1 MKPLTHSLLIVA
13 AGLAMPVLAADDIVL
28 KNGERFDGQIQ
39 GLKDGQLEV
48 LVFADYVAGIPA
60 YKRLQVRLSTV
71 RSIAFDG
78 RNDFYSIVGKKDQL
92 DFAHVREYSRGRFI
106 ADGHAPFPSAS
117 VKALV
122 PSKPD
127 TDSQQPPR

>member
-1 MKPLTHSLLIVA
+1 
-13 AGLAMPVLAADDIVL
+13 MPAQAADDIVL

-60 YKRLQVRLSTV
+60 YKRLQVRFSTV

-78 RNDFYSIVGKKDQL
+78 RSDFYSIVKKNDDL
-92 DFAHVREYSRGRFI
+92 VFAHVRQFSKGKFVLDKHDPVPL
-106 ADGHAPFPSAS
+106 AA

-127 TDSQQPPR
+127 QKEAK

>member
-1 MKPLTHSLLIVA
+1 MKTLTHSLLIA
-13 AGLAMPVLAADDIVL
+13 AAALAMPVLLADDIVL
-28 KNGERFDGQIQ
+28 KNGEKFDGKIQ
-39 GLKDGQLEV
+39 GLKDGQLQV

-60 YKRLQVRLSTV
+60 YKRMQVRFSTI

-78 RNDFYSIVGKKDQL
+78 RDDFYSIVKKNDEL
-92 DFAHVREYSRGRFI
+92 VFAHVREFSKGKFVLDKHDPVPL
-106 ADGHAPFPSAS
+106 AA

-127 TDSQQPPR
+127 QKEAE

>member
-1 MKPLTHSLLIVA
+1 MFVA
-13 AGLAMPVLAADDIVL
+13 AAIAMPVLLADDIVL
-28 KNGERFDGQIQ
+28 KNGEKFDGKIQ

-60 YKRLQVRLSTV
+60 YKRQRVRFSNV

-78 RNDFYSIVGKKDQL
+78 RDDFFSIVKKDDDL
-92 DFAHVREYSRGRFI
+92 VFAHVREFSKGKFVLDKHDPI
-106 ADGHAPFPSAS
+106 PLSA

-122 PSKPD
+122 PSNPD
-127 TDSQQPPR
+127 QKEAK